1 MEDEDFSEYVIDPR
15 TTDTN
20 YMANEKEFVDQ
31 TDENFETLP
40 IDEED
45 WETIRLLTHPDV
57 SHFSPTGEY
66 GEYENDKRVFVNVY
80 LKDGTMINA
89 VRSNRDGFH
98 GHRITLRREMF
109 RNPQNPKIYKL
120 LNSVPPLKKTAAEA
134 LLRSRQVPESGTP
147 ERDIYDRGRTA
158 GRRRKVKRRRTKRKL
173 RIPKRKGK

>member
-1 MEDEDFSEYVIDPR
+1 MSEEDLAEYVIDPT
-15 TTDTN
+15 TTDTK

-31 TDENFETLP
+31 IDENFETLA
-40 IDEED
+40 IDHDD
-45 WETIRLLTHPDV
+45 WETIRLLTRPDV

-66 GEYENDKRVFVNVY
+66 DDDVTRVFVNVY

-147 ERDIYDRGRTA
+147 ERDIYDRARTA